1 MPTVKVRKQSDGT
14 ARYTAIVRI
23 RRGGV
28 ILHRESRT
36 FPHRSAA
43 LSWARHRE
51 IALEDPS
58 ALTRVQQGAPT
69 VAELIR
75 WYIDNFESVSKWQR
89 SKQAH
94 LRFLE
99 RHALG
104 KCSRHEGVLLSCG
117 ATDIARATRS
127 RTVKRF
133 LHA

>member
-14 ARYTAIVRI
+14 TRYTAIVRI

-36 FPHRSAA
+36 FAHRSAA

-89 SKQAH
+89 SKQGSAS
-94 LRFLE
+94 
-99 RHALG
+99 AVDT
-104 KCSRHEGVLLSCG
+104 KASC
-117 ATDIARATRS
+117 
-127 RTVKRF
+127 
-133 LHA
+133 